1 MDDVWRPGGVLSLFD
16 EGPAC
21 LGGCLITFELQHQ
34 PPSAAAPLTRRPS
47 RPNTTPT
54 VKRQINSRLTSTIK
68 LSRPRFALSLSLSM
82 SSGGAEKG
90 TGSLVVWS
98 RTMLPRVNAWQTDIM
113 GVGGVGVAAAGR
125 LFPEDVSDCLA
136 CWVSALE
143 WRNQVDRKGGS

>member
-1 MDDVWRPGGVLSLFD
+1 MDDVWRSGGVLSLFD

-68 LSRPRFALSLSLSM
+68 LSRPRFALSLYVFWR
-82 SSGGAEKG
+82 SGEGNGK
-90 TGSLVVWS
+90 
-98 RTMLPRVNAWQTDIM
+98 PRCLEQNNAPEGQRMADRHN
-113 GVGGVGVAAAGR
+113 GCGGVGVAAAGR